1 MPEQKPGRN
10 PKKNTPQF
18 TLRYWIERIE
28 QQVNALLDGVDLDEL
43 NGKQRLELAIKYI
56 GLLQRYYLI
65 EQGQEQ
71 AQNSDD
77 ETYVQ
82 QKIIDLAEWMR
93 TPPSHRDKTF
103 EDEQEE

>member
-10 PKKNTPQF
+10 AKKNTPQNH
-18 TLRYWIERIE
+18 LRYWIERIE
-28 QQVNALLDGVDLDEL
+28 QQVNALLDGVDLDEI

-65 EQGQEQ
+65 EQEQEQ

-77 ETYVQ
+77 ETHVQ

-93 TPPSHRDKTF
+93 TPPSHRGKTF
-103 EDEQEE
+103 EDDHEE